1 MLKTYIPKSLEKL
14 ELDKF
19 LDTYDLPKSNQDSVD
34 NFSISK
40 AVNEIEA
47 AIKNKN

>member
-14 ELDKF
+14 EELDKF
-19 LDTYDLPKSNQDSVD
+19 LDTYVLPKSNQDSID

-47 AIKNKN
+47 AM